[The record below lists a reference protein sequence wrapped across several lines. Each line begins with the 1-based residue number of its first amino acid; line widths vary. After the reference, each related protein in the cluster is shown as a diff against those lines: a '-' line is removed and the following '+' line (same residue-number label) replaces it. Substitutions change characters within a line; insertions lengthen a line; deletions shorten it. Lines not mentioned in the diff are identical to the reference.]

1 MVEPG
6 EPPAEPWFSS
16 EDVDALIN
24 QQLAAVPRPV
34 DWSRLGPDE
43 AAEQWA
49 ALDRW
54 VRWLVARYA
63 VDGREVPPCW
73 YQHGALVEEL
83 TGLRGAQ
90 QVAWDPT
97 QAASAAS
104 DWHRTLWDTRV
115 RLRDWLTRTGC
126 TARSH
131 RPDTV
136 DEWATS
142 PGSEEYET
150 GLTGF
155 VLDDTRQ
162 RATRNPAE
170 PDPTG

>member
-6 EPPAEPWFSS
+6 EPGTEPWFSS

-24 QQLAAVPRPV
+24 QQLAAVPRPL
-34 DWSRLGPDE
+34 DWSRLAADE

-54 VRWLVARYA
+54 VQRLVTRYA
-63 VDGREVPPCW
+63 LDGREVPPCW
-73 YQHGALVEEL
+73 YRHGALVEEL
-83 TGLRGAQ
+83 TGLRGAH

-104 DWHRTLWDTRV
+104 DWHRILWDTRV

-131 RPDTV
+131 RADTV
-136 DEWATS
+136 NEWVTTAD
-142 PGSEEYET
+142 GGDYAI
-150 GLTGF
+150 GLAGF
-155 VLDDTRQ
+155 VRDDVRH
-162 RATRNPAE
+162 RASRADSDRT
-170 PDPTG
+170 T